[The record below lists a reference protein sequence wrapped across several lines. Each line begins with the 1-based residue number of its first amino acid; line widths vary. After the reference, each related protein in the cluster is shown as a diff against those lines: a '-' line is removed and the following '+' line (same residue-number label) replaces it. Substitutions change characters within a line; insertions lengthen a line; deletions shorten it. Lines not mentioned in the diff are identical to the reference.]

1 MNTKIKRSALQV
13 LVTAGAVA
21 ALVGAGAISASAT
34 TDHPEG
40 GTWEYGIREY
50 SSTPYLYSEYLH
62 NSKEHKASTIKHDG
76 TLKSSGWVGRGAWA
90 KAPEQASNY
99 NTRTNHWYYDVR

>member
-1 MNTKIKRSALQV
+1 MHRRITRALLRAV
-13 LVTAGAVA
+13 ATVGATVAMVGLGAVA
-21 ALVGAGAISASAT
+21 ASAT

-50 SSTPYLYSEYLH
+50 TSTPYLYSEYLH
-62 NSKEHKASTIKHDG
+62 GSRTHKASTVKHDG
-76 TLKSSGWVGRGAWA
+76 TLSSSGWVQGGRWA

-99 NTRTNHWYYDVR
+99 NTTTNHWYYDVR

>member
-1 MNTKIKRSALQV
+1 V
-13 LVTAGAVA
+13 VTAGAVA
-21 ALVGAGAISASAT
+21 AFVGAGAMSASAT
-34 TDHPEG
+34 TDHVEG

-62 NSKEHKASTIKHDG
+62 NSKEHKATTIKYDG
-76 TLKSSGWVGRGAWA
+76 TKSTSGWIASGKWA

-99 NTRTNHWYYDVR
+99 NTSTNHWYYDVR